1 LIDKILSGEL
11 TFKLYN
17 FEQRGEAPTELF
29 SSCINKESTTS
40 KRLYKYMGCVT

>member
-29 SSCINKESTTS
+29 SS
-40 KRLYKYMGCVT
+40 LYYNVAFF